1 MESNQRYYYR
11 RAIQEAMAAARAL
24 TPEAREWHREL
35 ADGFT
40 RKAQEVAQM
49 AQPAPM
55 VQSTQVAQ
63 AA

>member
-40 RKAQEVAQM
+40 RKAQEVAQV
-49 AQPAPM
+49 AQMP
-55 VQSTQVAQ
+55 QVAQ

>member
-11 RAIQEAMAAARAL
+11 RAVQETMAAARAL

-35 ADGFT
+35 AEGFT
-40 RKAQEVAQM
+40 RKAQEQAQL
-49 AQPAPM
+49 AH
-55 VQSTQVAQ
+55 